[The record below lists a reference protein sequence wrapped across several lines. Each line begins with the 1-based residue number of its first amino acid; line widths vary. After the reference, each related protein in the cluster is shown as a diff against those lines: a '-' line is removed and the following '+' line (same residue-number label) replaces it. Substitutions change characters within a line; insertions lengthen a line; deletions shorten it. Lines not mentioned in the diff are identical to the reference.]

1 MARIV
6 YIAGREYGRNDTN
19 LPIVLALA
27 SQGHKTTVVF
37 LDHKAWESVGG
48 HGAWRHWLE
57 DLTRL
62 VRLEPDWP
70 RSPLDHWKRRLR
82 GARLFL
88 PLGLTPGQIVF
99 LPDKSAPYAFARFF
113 DRFHNAWHTR
123 GVSSA
128 FIDEEREHCVTHVT
142 TEQWAMMGKGKEL
155 STKKPKV
162 RSVVA
167 QNMDEMRIYDTLQY
181 RNLVLIPAPHMQ
193 PWWKRFMQEHP
204 PHFDHPK
211 VAAAKEII
219 LMLVLRKGNY
229 IFAPG
234 ADVDVLID
242 DIIRAVRKEHP
253 DTLIVLK
260 PKYQKGGYF
269 LTEEMLR
276 EKYGDEN
283 IIIAYEPITVL
294 ARKAILSFSTGESS
308 AEYYVLSCG
317 VPVIEYCRYSEE
329 YKKIYPRMTPVENW
343 GGRYVSTR
351 EDLASAI
358 AEARG
363 RRADVEF
370 IKRKINFAE
379 IPLSADL
386 FIPKK

>member
-6 YIAGREYGRNDTN
+6 YFAGREYGRNDTN
-19 LPIVLALA
+19 LPIILALA
-27 SQGHKTTVVF
+27 SQGHNTTVVF

-48 HGAWRHWLE
+48 HGAWRHWIE
-57 DLTRL
+57 DLTHV
-62 VRLEPDWP
+62 VRLERDWP
-70 RSPLDHWKRRLR
+70 KSRLDHWRRRLH
-82 GARLFL
+82 GARLL
-88 PLGLTPGQIVF
+88 LRLGITPGQIVF
-99 LPDKSAPYAFARFF
+99 LPDKSARYVFARFF
-113 DRFHNAWHTR
+113 NRFHNAWYTR

-128 FIDEEREHCVTHVT
+128 FIDEERERHVT
-142 TEQWAMMGKGKEL
+142 QVTAEQWSLMDKTKDAPAGKTE
-155 STKKPKV
+155 V
-162 RSVVA
+162 RSVLA
-167 QNMDEMRIYDTLQY
+167 QNMDEMRIYDTLNY

-193 PWWKRFMQEHP
+193 LWWKRFMQEYP
-204 PHFDHPK
+204 PRFDHPK
-211 VAAAKEII
+211 VAAAGEII

-276 EKYGDEN
+276 EKYGDEK

-363 RRADVEF
+363 RRADVKF
-370 IKRKINFAE
+370 IKRKINFTE
-379 IPLSADL
+379 IPLNVDL